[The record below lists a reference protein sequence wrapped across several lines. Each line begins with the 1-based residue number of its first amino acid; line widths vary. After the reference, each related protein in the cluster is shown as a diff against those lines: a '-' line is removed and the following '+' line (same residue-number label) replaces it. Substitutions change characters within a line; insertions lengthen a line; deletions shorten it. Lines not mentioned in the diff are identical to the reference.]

1 MSNKRLRWP
10 AILGF
15 LLLYAVVALIV
26 SNLVSQS
33 GRYPSGSDTM
43 FYVYRG
49 DFLYRSI
56 TEEGNWLPIID
67 LNWYNGVQ
75 TWRHW
80 SPLSAY
86 ILAGC
91 QALAGGNVYDGFLVF
106 VGLLY
111 FADAA
116 VWLRIGQTHDR
127 PWMGGLL
134 GLLWFFMPNNLH
146 MLFGEGVIAR
156 SMSMPLL
163 PLFVFYVHDY
173 LMEKTWPALPKLI
186 LCFAAITMFHS
197 GWSGMLAIALLI
209 FLLFYR
215 LFGEKERRGSM
226 LLVFCTVIL
235 GFLVTGAWLYAS
247 LQGGITTKD
256 STSIM
261 ANHFQSLNIS
271 INPFWGAGE
280 GGIGWNRWDY
290 ADGAPYF
297 GFAAF
302 ALAVFGVLFSRR
314 RAWPGFATALAI
326 CLMTTTAAYPLLSKL
341 PGGEFLWMLR
351 FISIA
356 LTFLLASFFLWN
368 TLHKYGQEVFAL
380 LLVVECL
387 CALPLVIGEHN
398 GVTPYERYD
407 QVAEDTL
414 IDEGKAMTTQRMS
427 AVLFDEIYLIAGY
440 GEDAVPT
447 SYGQGV
453 QAAMNYANI
462 VQVNQAA
469 EDGQYLYMFDRLLE
483 MGNDTV
489 LFPVSYLEAD
499 PEAIP
504 DLDAAAQRVG
514 YQLVDHNEDCRL
526 YHLEA
531 PDTFGVISDYRA
543 IGIGTD
549 SPVISLG
556 FPAVEEGESTN
567 LSDYT
572 YEELSQYDVVYLAG
586 FTYEDKAEAEQLVL
600 DLSEN
605 GTRVII
611 MADGIPD
618 EEHTATKSFLGVS
631 CNTVTFQ
638 QGYPEL
644 NTIDGRMFCD
654 LFPSGYTDWKTVY
667 VNGLDEVWGTI
678 DELDYPMDFYGTVK
692 NDNVIVIG
700 LGLTYYYSLTLDE
713 NVGTLL
719 SHALSIR
726 SDELPER
733 EIVPLSVD
741 YRDNVITIESEY
753 DNVDTTLAMHDI
765 FDTDQEIR
773 SQNHML
779 CVDKGTTV
787 ISLRYPY
794 LLEGSL
800 VTALGVLLTA
810 AFLWFTRRSDLRER
824 GKTAEKPEP
833 EEERETDLETEE

>member
-1 MSNKRLRWP
+1 MNKTRLRWL
-10 AILGF
+10 AIMGF
-15 LLLYAVVALIV
+15 LLAYGAVAL
-26 SNLVSQS
+26 LVAYWESQS
-33 GRYPSGSDTM
+33 GFYPDGSDAM

-56 TEEGNWLPIID
+56 TEDGNWFPIID
-67 LNWYNGVQ
+67 LQWYNGVQ

-91 QALAGGNVYDGFLVF
+91 QALAGGNAYNGYLIF

-111 FADAA
+111 FAGAA

-127 PWMGGLL
+127 LWMGGFL
-134 GLLWFFMPNNLH
+134 GLLWFFIPNNLH
-146 MLFGEGVIAR
+146 MLFGEGVLAR
-156 SMSMPLL
+156 CMSMPLL
-163 PLFVFYVHDY
+163 PLFVVYVYDY
-173 LMEKTWPALPKLI
+173 LLDQKWSALPKLI
-186 LCFAAITMFHS
+186 LCFAAITMFHV
-197 GWSGMLAIALLI
+197 GWSGMLTIALLI

-215 LFGEKERRGSM
+215 LFGEKENRGSM
-226 LLVFCTVIL
+226 LLVLVTVVL
-235 GFLVTGAWLYAS
+235 GFLVTGVWLYAS

-256 STSIM
+256 SSTIM
-261 ANHFQSLNIS
+261 VNFFQSLNMS
-271 INPFWGAGE
+271 INPFIGILE
-280 GGIGWNRWDY
+280 GVWNRWDY
-290 ADGAPYF
+290 VRGAPYF
-297 GFAAF
+297 GLAAF
-302 ALAVFGVLFSRR
+302 ALALFGMMFSRR
-314 RAWPGFATALAI
+314 RAWPGFAAALTI
-326 CLMTTTAAYPLLSKL
+326 CLMTTTVAYPLLAKM
-341 PGGEFLWMLR
+341 PGGQFLWMLR
-351 FISIA
+351 FVSIA
-356 LTFLLASFFLWN
+356 LTFLLVSFFLWN
-368 TLHKYGQEVFAL
+368 TLKKKWQAVFSL
-380 LLVVECL
+380 LLAAECI
-387 CALPLVIGEHN
+387 CALTLVIGEHS

-407 QVAEDTL
+407 KIGEDTL
-414 IDEGKAMTTQRMS
+414 IEEGKEMTTQRMS
-427 AVLFDEIYLIAGY
+427 AVEPYGSVAEGIYVIAGY
-440 GEDAVPT
+440 GENRVPT

-453 QAAMNYANI
+453 QAAMNYSNI

-483 MGNDTV
+483 MGNDVV
-489 LFPVSYLEAD
+489 LFPVCHIE
-499 PEAIP
+499 P
-504 DLDAAAQRVG
+504 DGSTIAELDAAAQRVG
-514 YQLVDHNEDCRL
+514 YRLVDHNEDYRL
-526 YHLEA
+526 YHLDA
-531 PDTFGVISDYRA
+531 PDTFGVISRYRA

-549 SPVISLG
+549 SPMISLG
-556 FPAVEEGESTN
+556 FPVVEETDSIN
-567 LSDYT
+567 LNDYS

-586 FTYEDKAEAEQLVL
+586 FTYEDKEKAEQLVL

-618 EEHTATKSFLGVS
+618 EEHTGSKSFLGIS

-667 VNGLDEVWGTI
+667 VNGLDQVWGTI

-719 SHALSIR
+719 SHALSIG

-741 YRDNVITIESEY
+741 YRDNVITIKSEY
-753 DNVDTTLAMHDI
+753 DHVNTTLAMHDI
-765 FDTDQEIR
+765 FDTQQPV
-773 SQNHML
+773 SQQNHML
-779 CVDKGTTV
+779 CVNRGTTV

-800 VTALGVLLTA
+800 LTALGILLTA
-810 AFLWFTRRSDLRER
+810 AFLWFTRRSDLRE
-824 GKTAEKPEP
+824 KSKAAEK
-833 EEERETDLETEE
+833 EENREINP